1 MARLYE
7 LYKNEISNNLKEK
20 FSYSNVMEIPKL
32 KKIVLNMGL
41 GDKAVIDK
49 KHVQS
54 AQAELSAIAG
64 QKAVITKAKKSIA
77 AFKLREQ
84 MPIGSKVTLRG
95 KKMYEFLD
103 RLNSIALPRVRDFRG
118 IKVNGFDGNGNYN
131 MGLKEQIIFLEV
143 DYDKI
148 DSTRGLDISFVT
160 SATKDEEAYELLK
173 AFNLPFMKSF

>member
-118 IKVNGFDGNGNYN
+118 IKVNGFDRNGNYN